1 MIRAEREG
9 GLNAGAPPDCSH
21 VGLHAHIRAHT
32 HTRTTGALAFSGL
45 QVLPLSLDRA
55 VRVHSLEKVSSLF
68 A

>member
-1 MIRAEREG
+1 MPARP
-9 GLNAGAPPDCSH
+9 LT
-21 VGLHAHIRAHT
+21 AHTWACTRTYAHTHT